1 MKKLDKKLFQE
12 FKLENSEI
20 LKVIGGKAYNTSV
33 GQDTNVS
40 NGGGYDVNFETLN
53 SSGVPIGDDPV
64 LTSPAG
70 DKDKPGC

>member
-1 MKKLDKKLFQE
+1 MKKFSKKLFQE

-20 LKVIGGKAYNTSV
+20 LKIVGGLAYLTSV

-40 NGGGYDVNFETLN
+40 GGGYDVNFETLN
-53 SSGVPIGDDPV
+53 RTGIPIGDDPV
-64 LTSPAG
+64 MTSPSG